1 MNELIK
7 LFHFSWAGI
16 ILFLL
21 NLFVTWSLTEIGGL
35 NYVLSYSIA
44 LSIVII
50 TSFFLSLKVIF
61 RVKTRY
67 RIRFIK
73 YTIAYFVFL
82 GANILLVR
90 LLTEVLHLHYLFSI
104 IQVTGALF
112 LIKFFTYN
120 RYIFIDKN

>member
-1 MNELIK
+1 MNELTK

-21 NLFVTWSLTEIGGL
+21 NLFLTWSLTEMGGL

-50 TSFFLSLKVIF
+50 TSFFLSLKVVF
-61 RVKTRY
+61 RVKNRY
-67 RIRFIK
+67 RIRVIK

-120 RYIFIDKN
+120 RYIFIDK

>member
-112 LIKFFTYN
+112 LIKFVTYN